1 MFLGKMMTEQS
12 FVPPRQTPDRD
23 SKYMGLAWIHAAFSK
38 DPSTQVGSVVIS
50 KDNKP
55 LGSGYN
61 GPPDNIDDNSF
72 SWQRPPVDDP
82 EAFSKYDTIVHAEA
96 NAIDHS
102 HGEMLIGSTLYC
114 LAMPCRDC
122 MKEIIRKKIARVVY
136 MDHKS
141 DKNSM
146 LQKNKDKS
154 IRLASLAGVKLEIFK
169 GNLNW
174 LPDWISKMKALGAF
188 EM

>member
-1 MFLGKMMTEQS
+1 MTDAA
-12 FVPPRQTPDRD
+12 FILPRETPDRD
-23 SKYMGLAWIHAAFSK
+23 SRYMGLAWIHAAFSK
-38 DPSTQVGSVVIS
+38 DPSTQVGSVIVS

-61 GPPDNIDDNSF
+61 GPPSNINDSSF
-72 SWQRPPVDDP
+72 SWDRPPIDDP

-102 HGEMLIGSTLYC
+102 HGELLMGSTLYC

-122 MKEIIRKKIARVVY
+122 MKEIVRKKIGRVVY
-136 MDHKS
+136 MDHVS
-141 DKNSM
+141 DNNSS
-146 LQKNKDKS
+146 LRKNKEKS
-154 IRLASLAGVKLEIFK
+154 IKLAKMGGVQLEVFK

-174 LPDWISKMKALGAF
+174 LPEWISKMKDMGIF
-188 EM
+188 EMLSVD